1 MDETL
6 MTTPVTQE
14 HPNRLLLEGLENRW
28 KKYRLELKR
37 CRAEFS
43 NEAVHDLRVATRRMV
58 AFTQLLNTISPRP
71 RLKKIKS
78 VFKDQLDEFD
88 DLRDTQVILAE
99 ISELLQELPQ
109 LHDFQKHL
117 QLSEERLL
125 RRLHKKIKNMETAEV
140 TKRIRKTH
148 ESIEAEMIDDLAPH
162 LLQAVDDA
170 FLRVKQ
176 RYDAVD
182 VARPATIHRERITFK
197 SFRYMVE
204 IIQPLIPNFPPEN
217 FKRMND
223 YQSLMGEI
231 QDAEVF
237 TQTLADFLE
246 HASLLDL
253 EPVRRYEEQ
262 RRADAISAYTLH
274 KDQLD
279 TFWRPA
285 PDQPFPWEKTA

>member
-1 MDETL
+1 MDEIF
-6 MTTPVTQE
+6 MTTPVPQE
-14 HPNRLLLEGLENRW
+14 NPSHLLLEGLENRW

-37 CRAEFS
+37 CRTEFS

-58 AFTQLLNTISPRP
+58 AFTQLLNAISPRP
-71 RLKKIKS
+71 RLKKIKNA
-78 VFKDQLDEFD
+78 FKDQLDEFD

-125 RRLHKKIKNMETAEV
+125 RRLHKKIKNMETSEV

-148 ESIEAEMIDDLAPH
+148 KSIEVEMIHDLAPR

-204 IIQPLIPNFPPEN
+204 VVQPLIPNFPPEN
-217 FKRMND
+217 LKRMND

-237 TQTLADFLE
+237 TQTLADFLG
-246 HASLLDL
+246 HASLSDPEL
-253 EPVRRYEEQ
+253 VRRYEEQ
-262 RRADAISAYTLH
+262 RHTDAISAYAVQ

-279 TFWRPA
+279 TFWRSA
-285 PDQPFPWEKTA
+285 PNQPFPWEKTA